1 MLTPKGQQL
10 PPPPPPPPQ
19 ELRPWYYRNWFLI
32 PAFVM
37 GWPITPVSMLWPL
50 WAVLM
55 IRSPWHNGI
64 MSGALAWAML
74 LTGAFGLVQ
83 LMGSDP
89 ATAARLLLPG
99 LALTVVTHVLWSK
112 HKWELP
118 AALATAAVDSTQDS
132 PVDTSVGVS
141 PGSASDERDTPRFRS
156 TRVRRRSP
164 RGRSSRSGRRP
175 PPRS

>member
-10 PPPPPPPPQ
+10 PPPPQ

-32 PAFVM
+32 SAFVL
-37 GWPITPVSMLWPL
+37 GWPLPYSFVLWPV
-50 WAVLM
+50 WAVL
-55 IRSPWHNGI
+55 ILRSPWHNGI
-64 MSGALAWAML
+64 IPGGLAWAML

-83 LMGSDP
+83 LMRSNPSG
-89 ATAARLLLPG
+89 ALALLLPG
-99 LALTVVTHVLWSK
+99 LALTVVTQVLWSK
-112 HKWELP
+112 HKRELP

-132 PVDTSVGVS
+132 PTDTSDGVL

-164 RGRSSRSGRRP
+164 RRRSSRSGRRP
-175 PPRS
+175 PHRS